1 MGTLLTARQQHAS
14 PPPRFISPSSFFM
27 ELCPTLPQCWLQ
39 LELWLT
45 PPWSSQWSTL
55 PLKLAKRSPLTLFL
69 LLLDITASP
78 PLVTTA
84 KGLLMP
90 SPPSWLEPAGSSL
103 PPLPSSTTLLPF
115 LWPTLTHWP
124 TLATLA
130 TLAFPWLT

>member
-14 PPPRFISPSSFFM
+14 PPPRFISP
-27 ELCPTLPQCWLQ
+27 
-39 LELWLT
+39 
-45 PPWSSQWSTL
+45 
-55 PLKLAKRSPLTLFL
+55 RSLLTLFL

-115 LWPTLTHWP
+115 LWPTPTHWP

-130 TLAFPWLT
+130 FPLLTLLCWQLQWWPPLLSPQ